1 LFSAQPEK
9 RSLRRGTWYWED
21 DHKNMVPYNE
31 EFAVVLEKAFKEGKF
46 ADKAHIDISDRKLG
60 KIRWVQETSP
70 GVFTQYRESKNRNP
84 DGRSVVRGFKGQLI
98 EKTVPRNK
106 NL

>member
-1 LFSAQPEK
+1 MIKKKL
-9 RSLRRGTWYWED
+9 
-21 DHKNMVPYNE
+21 VPYNE

-46 ADKAHIDISDRKLG
+46 ANNHHIDITDKKLG

-70 GVFTQYRESKNRNP
+70 GVYTQYRESKNKTNP
-84 DGRSVVRGFKGQLI
+84 NGRLVARGYKGQLI